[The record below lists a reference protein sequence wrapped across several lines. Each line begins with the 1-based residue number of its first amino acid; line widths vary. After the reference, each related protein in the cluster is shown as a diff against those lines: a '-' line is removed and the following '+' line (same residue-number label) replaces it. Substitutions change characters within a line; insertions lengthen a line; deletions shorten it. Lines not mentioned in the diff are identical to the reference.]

1 MRKFYSFYVLAFYNE
16 FRFVNTICTRTLRSQ
31 NECAELILPTLRLTH
46 DMAMIQPSFTSSKWN
61 MGEIFMFKVSYVI
74 CT

>member
-31 NECAELILPTLRLTH
+31 NECAELTN
-46 DMAMIQPSFTSSKWN
+46 DMAMIQPSFTSLKWN
-61 MGEIFMFKVSYVI
+61 LREIFGL
-74 CT
+74 

>member
-31 NECAELILPTLRLTH
+31 NECAELTH
-46 DMAMIQPSFTSSKWN
+46 DMAMIQPLVTSSKWN
-61 MGEIFMFKVSYVI
+61 MGEMFRLLA
-74 CT
+74 